1 MKKGLEEQLL
11 GYYES
16 FDLKQLGFTED
27 CFGYY
32 PPTPLSDE
40 KEYDLQIQQTSTLTN
55 PFKLS
60 IVKAPTWEQAFGFF
74 REKYQL
80 KHRIE
85 DVKNATKYTVSIKSF
100 GLKFDN
106 HDDIFSPS
114 WSKEGKV
121 QPLYDSYEEARY
133 ACLDALIQLVK
144 NS

>member
-1 MKKGLEEQLL
+1 MKKGLEYQLL

-40 KEYDLQIQQTSTLTN
+40 KEYGLIIQQTSTLTN

-60 IVKAPTWEQAFGFF
+60 IVKAPTWEQAFTFF

-80 KHRIE
+80 KHRID
-85 DVKNATKYTVSIKSF
+85 DVKNATKYAFIIKSF
-100 GLKFDN
+100 GLQYDN
-106 HDDIFSPS
+106 HDDILVPLMANTDY
-114 WSKEGKV
+114 KKV
-121 QPLYDSYEEARY
+121 LFDSYEDARY

>member
-1 MKKGLEEQLL
+1 MKKGLEAQLL
-11 GYYES
+11 EYYQS
-16 FDLKQLGFTED
+16 YDLKQLGFTED

-40 KEYDLQIQQTSTLTN
+40 KGYDLIIQQTSTLTN

-60 IVKAPTWEQAFGFF
+60 IVKAPTWEQAFEFF

-85 DVKNATKYTVSIKSF
+85 DVKNATKYTISIKSF

-114 WSKEGKV
+114 WVKEGKV
-121 QPLYDSYEEARY
+121 QPLYDSYEGARY
-133 ACLDALIQLVK
+133 ACLDSLIQLVK